1 MFKKNITLV
10 ALLLAGFNGI
20 AMADEAEFKTA
31 KVQETST
38 ADIQKTMLADE
49 QSAKLVNQQE
59 ALAEVEETMAAE
71 AEEATAT
78 QQEKKALIELPQ
90 WVKNIKFS
98 GYGMLQYQGQ
108 DPEGNHSNTFK
119 LRLMRMILDGKI
131 GDFDWRA
138 QIQGTNATGPGQPT
152 VQLVD
157 LYTEWR
163 KYPEF
168 KVRAGQFKRAFTYE
182 NPTNPITQGW
192 RGYADV
198 INKLSAF
205 GDRTGEKSS
214 GGRDIGI
221 QVSGDLFPNANG
233 RRIFHY
239 QVGVYNGEGV
249 NETDKDNRKDIIG
262 GVWVMPIKGLRIGA
276 FGWTGSRGGMLDPNT
291 GNTISIEK
299 NRYAFSIEYDLN
311 EYTFRAEYLHSQ
323 GWGAA
328 KPGNNVREIDYSKG
342 DKADGWYVFGI
353 VPLIKSKLHA
363 KARYQTYRNQ
373 KEWGTSVNQI
383 ECGLNYFFTKNLEMH
398 LEYSHVNDRSLA
410 SHNYNLIDVE
420 LDFRF

>member
-1 MFKKNITLV
+1 MLKKS
-10 ALLLAGFNGI
+10 LLLAVLMDSFVGTASAGEPEPMN
-20 AMADEAEFKTA
+20 AEVQT
-31 KVQETST
+31 VQETT
-38 ADIQKTMLADE
+38 
-49 QSAKLVNQQE
+49 
-59 ALAEVEETMAAE
+59 
-71 AEEATAT
+71 
-78 QQEKKALIELPQ
+78 QEKSSVDLPA

-108 DPEGNHSNTFK
+108 DPEGNHSNSFN
-119 LRLMRMILDGKI
+119 LRLARFILDGKI

-157 LYTEWR
+157 LYAEWR

-182 NPTNPITQGW
+182 NPTHPITQGW

-233 RRIFHY
+233 RRLFHY

-249 NETDKDNRKDIIG
+249 NQKDMDNRKDIIA
-262 GVWVMPIKGLRIGA
+262 GVWVMPIKGVRIGA
-276 FGWTGSRGGMLDPNT
+276 FGWTGSRGGMLDPET
-291 GNTISIEK
+291 GKTVSIEK
-299 NRYAFSIEYDLN
+299 NRYCLSAEYDLN
-311 EYTFRAEYLHSQ
+311 EYTFRAEYIHSQ
-323 GWGAA
+323 GWGA
-328 KPGNNVREIDYSKG
+328 KSPGNNVREICYENG

-353 VPLIKSKLHA
+353 IPLIKSKLHA
-363 KARYQTYRNQ
+363 KARYQSYRNQ
-373 KEWGTSVNQI
+373 KNWATSVNQV
-383 ECGLNYFFTKNLEMH
+383 ECGLNYFFTKNLELH
-398 LEYSHVNDRSLA
+398 LEYSHVNDRNLA
-410 SHNYNLIDVE
+410 NHDYNLIDME

>member
-1 MFKKNITLV
+1 MSPQILKQIIMLKKS
-10 ALLLAGFNGI
+10 LLLAVLMAGFVST
-20 AMADEAEFKTA
+20 ASAEEPESMNAEVQT
-31 KVQETST
+31 VQETT
-38 ADIQKTMLADE
+38 
-49 QSAKLVNQQE
+49 
-59 ALAEVEETMAAE
+59 
-71 AEEATAT
+71 
-78 QQEKKALIELPQ
+78 QEKSSIDLPA

-108 DPEGNHSNTFK
+108 DPEGNHSNSFN
-119 LRLMRMILDGKI
+119 LRLARFILDGKI

-157 LYTEWR
+157 LYAEWR
-163 KYPEF
+163 KFPEF

-182 NPTNPITQGW
+182 NPTHPITQGW

-221 QVSGDLFPNANG
+221 QVAGDLFPNANG
-233 RRIFHY
+233 RRVFHY
-239 QVGVYNGEGV
+239 QIGVYNGEGV
-249 NETDKDNRKDIIG
+249 NQKDMDNRKDIIG

-276 FGWTGSRGGMLDPNT
+276 FGWTGSRGGMLDPET
-291 GNTISIEK
+291 GKTRSIEK
-299 NRYAFSIEYDLN
+299 NRYAISAEYDKD
-311 EYTFRAEYLHSQ
+311 EYTFRAEYIHSQ
-323 GWGAA
+323 GWGA
-328 KPGNNVREIDYSKG
+328 KSPGNNVREICYENG

-353 VPLIKSKLHA
+353 IPLIKSKLHA
-363 KARYQTYRNQ
+363 KARYQSYRNQ
-373 KEWGTSVNQI
+373 KNWATSVNQV
-383 ECGLNYFFTKNLEMH
+383 ECGLNYFFTKNLELH
-398 LEYSHVNDRSLA
+398 LEYSHVNDRNLA
-410 SHNYNLIDVE
+410 NHDYNLIDME

>member
-1 MFKKNITLV
+1 MNIKKLFSLMALV
-10 ALLLAGFNGI
+10 ALTTIPVG
-20 AMADEAEFKTA
+20 AETLTEVEE
-31 KVQETST
+31 VQETQ
-38 ADIQKTMLADE
+38 QKT
-49 QSAKLVNQQE
+49 
-59 ALAEVEETMAAE
+59 AEIPAW
-71 AEEATAT
+71 
-78 QQEKKALIELPQ
+78 IN
-90 WVKNIKFS
+90 NIKFS

-108 DPEGNHSNTFK
+108 DPEGNHSNSFN
-119 LRLMRMILDGKI
+119 LRLARFILDGKI

-157 LYTEWR
+157 LYAEWR
-163 KYPEF
+163 KHPEF
-168 KVRAGQFKRAFTYE
+168 KIRVGQFKRAFTYE
-182 NPTNPITQGW
+182 NPTHPITQGW

-214 GGRDIGI
+214 GGRDIGV

-233 RRIFHY
+233 RKLFHY

-249 NETDKDNRKDIIG
+249 NQKDMDNRKDFIG
-262 GVWVMPIKGLRIGA
+262 GIWVMPIKGVRIGA
-276 FGWTGSRGGMLDPNT
+276 FGWTGSRGGMLDPLT
-291 GNTISIEK
+291 GEKRSIEK
-299 NRYAFSIEYDLN
+299 NRYAISAEYDLN
-311 EYTFRAEYLHSQ
+311 EYTFRAEYIHSQ

-328 KPGNNVREIDYSKG
+328 SPGNNVREIDYSKG

-353 VPLIKSKLHA
+353 VPIVKGKLHA

-373 KEWGTSVNQI
+373 KDWGTSVNQV
-383 ECGLNYFFTKNLEMH
+383 ECGLNYFFTKNLELH

-410 SHNYNLIDVE
+410 KHNYNLIDVE

>member
-1 MFKKNITLV
+1 MLKKS
-10 ALLLAGFNGI
+10 LLLAVLMDSFVGTASAGEPEPMN
-20 AMADEAEFKTA
+20 AEVQT
-31 KVQETST
+31 VQETT
-38 ADIQKTMLADE
+38 
-49 QSAKLVNQQE
+49 
-59 ALAEVEETMAAE
+59 
-71 AEEATAT
+71 
-78 QQEKKALIELPQ
+78 QEKSSVDLPA

-108 DPEGNHSNTFK
+108 DPEGNHSNSFN
-119 LRLMRMILDGKI
+119 LRLARFILDGKI

-157 LYTEWR
+157 LYAEWR

-182 NPTNPITQGW
+182 NPTHPITQGW

-233 RRIFHY
+233 RRLFHY
-239 QVGVYNGEGV
+239 QGGVYNGEGV
-249 NETDKDNRKDIIG
+249 NQKDMDNRKDIIA
-262 GVWVMPIKGLRIGA
+262 GVWVMPIKGVRIGA
-276 FGWTGSRGGMLDPNT
+276 FGWTGSRGGMLDPET
-291 GNTISIEK
+291 GKTVSIEK
-299 NRYAFSIEYDLN
+299 NRYCLSAEYDLN
-311 EYTFRAEYLHSQ
+311 EYTFRAEYIHSQ
-323 GWGAA
+323 GWGA
-328 KPGNNVREIDYSKG
+328 KSPGNNVREICYENG

-353 VPLIKSKLHA
+353 IPLIKSKLHA
-363 KARYQTYRNQ
+363 KARYQSYRNQ
-373 KEWGTSVNQI
+373 KNWATSVNQV
-383 ECGLNYFFTKNLEMH
+383 ECGLNYFFTKNLELH
-398 LEYSHVNDRSLA
+398 LEYSHVNDRNLA
-410 SHNYNLIDVE
+410 NHDYNLIDME

>member
-1 MFKKNITLV
+1 MTRMTTKRLTWMLV
-10 ALLLAGFNGI
+10 MLVSMILSAN
-20 AMADEAEFKTA
+20 AET
-31 KVQETST
+31 V
-38 ADIQKTMLADE
+38 
-49 QSAKLVNQQE
+49 
-59 ALAEVEETMAAE
+59 AEVEEME
-71 AEEATAT
+71 AT
-78 QQEKKALIELPQ
+78 QQEKAKIELPA

-108 DPEGNHSNTFK
+108 DPEGNHSNTFN
-119 LRLMRMILDGKI
+119 LRLARFILDGKI

-157 LYTEWR
+157 LYAEWR

-182 NPTNPITQGW
+182 NPTHPITQGW

-233 RRIFHY
+233 RRLFHY

-249 NETDKDNRKDIIG
+249 NQKDMDNRKDIIA
-262 GVWVMPIKGLRIGA
+262 GVWVMPIKGVRIGA
-276 FGWTGSRGGMLDPNT
+276 FGWTGSRGGMLDPET
-291 GNTISIEK
+291 GKTRSVEK
-299 NRYAFSIEYDLN
+299 NRYCLSAEYDLN
-311 EYTFRAEYLHSQ
+311 EYTFRAEYIHSQ
-323 GWGAA
+323 GWGA
-328 KPGNNVREIDYSKG
+328 KSPGNNTREICYENG

-363 KARYQTYRNQ
+363 KARYQSYRNQ
-373 KEWGTSVNQI
+373 KNWATSVNQV
-383 ECGLNYFFTKNLEMH
+383 ECGLNYFFTKNLELH
-398 LEYSHVNDRSLA
+398 LEYSHVNDRNLA
-410 SHNYNLIDVE
+410 KHDYNLIDVE

>member
-1 MFKKNITLV
+1 MKRLTGMM
-10 ALLLAGFNGI
+10 ALLM
-20 AMADEAEFKTA
+20 AMTIPANAETLADEPVATA
-31 KVQETST
+31 TEVQETT
-38 ADIQKTMLADE
+38 
-49 QSAKLVNQQE
+49 
-59 ALAEVEETMAAE
+59 
-71 AEEATAT
+71 EATQA
-78 QQEKKALIELPQ
+78 QEKSKIELPA

-108 DPEGNHSNTFK
+108 DPEGNHSNSFN
-119 LRLMRMILDGKI
+119 LRLARFILDGKI

-157 LYTEWR
+157 LYAEWR

-168 KVRAGQFKRAFTYE
+168 KIRAGQFKRAFTFE
-182 NPTNPITQGW
+182 NPTHPITQGW

-221 QVSGDLFPNANG
+221 QFAGDLFPNANG
-233 RRIFHY
+233 RRLFHY

-249 NETDKDNRKDIIG
+249 NQKDMDNRKDIIAG
-262 GVWVMPIKGLRIGA
+262 AWVMPIKGVRIGA
-276 FGWTGSRGGMLDPNT
+276 FGWTGSRGGMLDPVT
-291 GNTISIEK
+291 GETRSVEK
-299 NRYAFSIEYDLN
+299 NRYCLSAEYDLN
-311 EYTFRAEYLHSQ
+311 EYTFRAEYIHSQ
-323 GWGAA
+323 GWGA
-328 KPGNNVREIDYSKG
+328 KSPGNNTREIYYANG

-353 VPLIKSKLHA
+353 VPLIKSKLFA

-373 KEWGTSVNQI
+373 KNWETSVNQV
-383 ECGLNYFFTKNLEMH
+383 ECGLNYKFTNNLEMH
-398 LEYSHVNDRSLA
+398 FEYSHVNDRSLA
-410 SHNYNLIDVE
+410 KHNYNLVDVE